1 MNTFTSTLFLL
12 FASPGADGF
21 NSVRCNYY
29 GRLRPRT
36 SMPPLFYTDIE
47 PEIRSITISPVIHF
61 NSTKISVESIE
72 NQAKRN
78 TVHEEASTSE
88 KASNEREMPIKTS
101 DINKTK
107 PQKNHKVT
115 WQLRF
120 NQLKTYKEQNGHCL
134 VPQNYSGNKKLGLW
148 VMQQRRQYTLQ
159 QNGKRSSFNG
169 PGGKRRVQELEDIG
183 FVWQVLTGGPRG
195 GYGSLMRMKQQAEAT
210 AQNAGSNELQNAVDF
225 EKYMV
230 QKNEEFSDEEV
241 RTAWRERYEI
251 FR

>member
-1 MNTFTSTLFLL
+1 
-12 FASPGADGF
+12 
-21 NSVRCNYY
+21 
-29 GRLRPRT
+29 
-36 SMPPLFYTDIE
+36 
-47 PEIRSITISPVIHF
+47 
-61 NSTKISVESIE
+61 
-72 NQAKRN
+72 
-78 TVHEEASTSE
+78 
-88 KASNEREMPIKTS
+88 
-101 DINKTK
+101 
-107 PQKNHKVT
+107 
-115 WQLRF
+115 
-120 NQLKTYKEQNGHCL
+120 
-134 VPQNYSGNKKLGLW
+134 
-148 VMQQRRQYTLQ
+148 MQQRRQYTLQ